1 MTYKMSSVIRT
12 GCPQCPFSFRSG
24 SDHGKITVTTFT
36 VGHLHV
42 VSCSD
47 AEQEQWKD
55 LYWTTEVTRDGANG
69 MGTAVQ
75 QSAWNDE
82 FYSK

>member
-1 MTYKMSSVIRT
+1 
-12 GCPQCPFSFRSG
+12 
-24 SDHGKITVTTFT
+24 VTTFA
-36 VGHLHV
+36 VGHPYV

-55 LYWTTEVTRDGANG
+55 LYWTAQVTRAGANG
-69 MGTAVQ
+69 LGTAVQ
-75 QSAWNDE
+75 QSAWNME